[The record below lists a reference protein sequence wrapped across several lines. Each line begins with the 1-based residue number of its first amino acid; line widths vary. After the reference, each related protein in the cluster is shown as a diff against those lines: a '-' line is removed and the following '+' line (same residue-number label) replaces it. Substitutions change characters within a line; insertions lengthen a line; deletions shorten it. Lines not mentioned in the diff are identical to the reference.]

1 MKDKFARILAAASIL
16 SSSEEAVLKKLADII
31 GEDLA
36 AIFLEVFGGIVDDE
50 VFQLMIKHQGL
61 LMENMPD
68 DNVAEEKR
76 IQLIN

>member
-16 SSSEEAVLKKLADII
+16 SSSEEAILKKLADII

>member
-1 MKDKFARILAAASIL
+1 VKDKFARILAAASIL
-16 SSSEEAVLKKLADII
+16 SSSEEAVLKKLADVI

>member
-16 SSSEEAVLKKLADII
+16 SSSEEAVLKKLADVI

-50 VFQLMIKHQGL
+50 VFQLMIKHQEL
-61 LMENMPD
+61 LMQSMPEE
-68 DNVAEEKR
+68 NVAEEKR
-76 IQLIN
+76 IHLIN

>member
-16 SSSEEAVLKKLADII
+16 SSSEEAVLKKLADVI

>member
-16 SSSEEAVLKKLADII
+16 SSSEEAVLNKLADVI

-76 IQLIN
+76 IHLIN